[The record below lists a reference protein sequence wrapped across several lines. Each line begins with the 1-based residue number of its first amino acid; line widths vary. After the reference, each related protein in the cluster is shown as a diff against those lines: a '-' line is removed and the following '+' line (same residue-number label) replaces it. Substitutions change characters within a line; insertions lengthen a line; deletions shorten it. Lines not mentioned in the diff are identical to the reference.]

1 MTGASMPT
9 RADLSAAL
17 RAALPVMLGYVTI
30 GIPCGVMAAEVGL
43 GPPAAFLLSSTFY
56 SGAGQFMMAALALAG
71 TPLASMIASV
81 ALVSTRQ
88 LLYSAALSPYLASA
102 PRPLATLFAA
112 TVTDES
118 FGVNLDRFAADEAWG
133 PERATAVNLMSMLSW
148 AFANALGAAVGPA
161 LAIPTTVMSFAMTS
175 IFVCLLVSRSWT
187 FVTAAVVSVSVASV
201 LLLKAL
207 GVGSVSV
214 LVGALAGIA
223 AGLACGSFE
232 REGRG
237 GRR

>member
-56 SGAGQFMMAALALAG
+56 SGAGQFMMASLALAG
-71 TPLASMIASV
+71 TPIASMIASV

-148 AFANALGAAVGPA
+148 ASANALGAAVGPA

-187 FVTAAVVSVSVASV
+187 VVTAVVVSVSVASV

-207 GVGSVSV
+207 GAGSVSV

-237 GRR
+237 SRR